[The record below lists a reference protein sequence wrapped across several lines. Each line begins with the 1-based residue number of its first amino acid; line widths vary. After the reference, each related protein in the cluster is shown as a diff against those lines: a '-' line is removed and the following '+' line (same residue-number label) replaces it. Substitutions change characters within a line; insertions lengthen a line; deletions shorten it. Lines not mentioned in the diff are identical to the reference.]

1 MTTEEQAKMTN
12 SIYWAIL
19 IAKYGLDFVIE
30 LKQVLSKGEPTV
42 EDFQN
47 LKVKY
52 GTKTEEQYVEEARQ
66 AKLGI

>member
-1 MTTEEQAKMTN
+1 MPTNEQAKMTN

-30 LKQVLSKGEPTV
+30 LKRVLSEGEPTV
-42 EDFQN
+42 EDFEN

-52 GTKTEEQYVEEARQ
+52 GSKTEEQYVEEARQ
-66 AKLGI
+66 VKVS